1 MISKTNRILFML
13 FLLLIASGCININV
27 GKTDAE
33 ERASASSGEQKGVQV
48 KTEIKVTQRGM
59 EMIISPSENNDLKD
73 IVTITVTTAPSNTG
87 IIGFAIEG
95 PGVADIHQTGPNL
108 GYDADGSDGWSLE
121 FDTNSYP
128 NNKYTIATIAFPA
141 DRQSGEP
148 PLGAVQAK
156 VNIQNVE
163 FSPVPSPVVTAP
175 YKVIP
180 GSCRNPLQSIE
191 DAKKLNANTI
201 SLGVFAGYTDNNGA
215 AVWEPPEKAAKGC
228 AKLIALAHENSIK
241 TAFSVNLANEED
253 MVIEDF
259 HFNREKFMQTH
270 KAMLKSYAAFAQEN
284 KVSIFIIATE
294 IDTLGGI
301 EDVGKPV
308 GTPRPQ
314 PNEKGSLSY
323 DASKEFIAGV
333 REVYDGK
340 IAIGFVGLDYD
351 EPEAPYYPFE
361 GADIVCF
368 SGSESRE
375 GQVEESI
382 QHMRMKAALVK
393 KTGQKVGIDEVMLC
407 EVYFLPKGVE
417 LLFTSTSTSAGLK
430 ELREKQSFF
439 YKTSF
444 QQDEK
449 EFFRRLISEVGPEIS
464 GIIISW
470 GYSGPITVRGRL
482 AENTV
487 AEEFGKWK

>member
-1 MISKTNRILFML
+1 MGKAILG
-13 FLLLIASGCININV
+13 LLLVILIFTNGCININL
-27 GKTDAE
+27 GKTAE
-33 ERASASSGEQKGVQV
+33 EERTSTSSEKQTGVPV
-48 KTEIKVTQRGM
+48 KTQIKAVGQGM
-59 EMIISPSENNDLKD
+59 EMIISPSQNNDVKD
-73 IVTITVTTAPSNTG
+73 IVTITVTTVPTNAG
-87 IIGFAIEG
+87 VIGFAIEG

-121 FDTNSYP
+121 FDTNGYP
-128 NNKYTIATIAFPA
+128 NNKYAIAAIAFPA

-148 PLGAVQAK
+148 PLGAVQA
-156 VNIQNVE
+156 QVE
-163 FSPVPSPVVTAP
+163 IKNSELSPVPSPAVTAP
-175 YKVIP
+175 YKIIS
-180 GSCRNPLQSIE
+180 GSCKNPLQSIE
-191 DAKKLNANTI
+191 DAKKLNADTI

-215 AVWEPPEKAAKGC
+215 AIWEPPEKAAKGC

-270 KAMLKSYAAFAQEN
+270 KEMLKSYAAFAQQN

-294 IDTLGGI
+294 IDTLAGI
-301 EDVGKPV
+301 DDVGKPA
-308 GTPRPQ
+308 GTPILQ
-314 PNEKGSLSY
+314 PNEKGSLAY
-323 DASKEFIAGV
+323 DSSKEFIKGV
-333 REVYDGK
+333 REVYSGK

-430 ELREKQSFF
+430 ELMDKQSSF
-439 YKTSF
+439 YKASF

-449 EFFRRLISEVGPEIS
+449 EFFRRLISEAGPELS
-464 GIIISW
+464 GVIIPW

-482 AENTV
+482 AEQTI

>member
-1 MISKTNRILFML
+1 MKKLILAL
-13 FLLLIASGCININV
+13 FLLIVVSGCININLEKPV
-27 GKTDAE
+27 EKE
-33 ERASASSGEQKGVQV
+33 ESSIEQEQKVKIPA
-48 KTEIKVTQRGM
+48 KTEIKASQMGM
-59 EMIISPSENNDLKD
+59 EMIISPSQNNDLKD
-73 IVTITVTTAPSNTG
+73 IVTITVTKAPTNTG
-87 IIGFAIEG
+87 VIGFAIEG

-108 GYDADGSDGWSLE
+108 GYDADESDGWSLE

-128 NNKYTIATIAFPA
+128 NNEYTIAVIAFPA

-148 PLGAVQAK
+148 PLGAAQA
-156 VNIQNVE
+156 QVE
-163 FSPVPSPVVTAP
+163 IKNSELSAVPSPAIIPP
-175 YKVIP
+175 YKVVT
-180 GSCRNPLQSIE
+180 GSCQNPLRSIE

-215 AVWEPPEKAAKGC
+215 AIWEPPEKAAKGC

-270 KAMLKSYAAFAQEN
+270 TEMLKSYAAFAQEN

-301 EDVGKPV
+301 EDVGKPA
-308 GTPRPQ
+308 GTSPSL
-314 PNEKGSLSY
+314 PNAEGSLSY
-323 DASKEFIAGV
+323 DASKEFIKGV
-333 REVYDGK
+333 REVYSGK

-393 KTGQKVGIDEVMLC
+393 KTGEMVGINEVMLC

-430 ELREKQSFF
+430 ELIEKQSSF
-439 YKTSF
+439 YTASF
-444 QQDEK
+444 QQDER
-449 EFFRRLISEVGPEIS
+449 EFFRRLISEAGPEIS
-464 GIIISW
+464 GIIIPW
-470 GYSGPITVRGRL
+470 GYSGPITVRERL
-482 AENTV
+482 SEQAI

>member
-1 MISKTNRILFML
+1 MKKLILAL
-13 FLLLIASGCININV
+13 FLLIVVSGCINIQV
-27 GKTDAE
+27 EKTVE
-33 ERASASSGEQKGVQV
+33 EESLSTEQKDIPV
-48 KTEIKVTQRGM
+48 KTQIKVSQRGM
-59 EMIISPSENNDLKD
+59 EMIISPSQNNDIKD
-73 IVTITVTTAPSNTG
+73 IVTITVTKAPANTG

-95 PGVADIHQTGPNL
+95 PEITDIHQSGPNL
-108 GYDADGSDGWSLE
+108 GYDNDGSDGWSFD

-148 PLGAVQAK
+148 PLGAVQAQIEIK
-156 VNIQNVE
+156 NSE
-163 FSPVPSPVVTAP
+163 RSPVPSPAITAP

-191 DAKKLNANTI
+191 DAKRLNANTI
-201 SLGVFAGYTDNNGA
+201 SVGVFAGYMDNNGA
-215 AVWEPPEKAAKGC
+215 AIWEPPEKAAAAKGC
-228 AKLIALAHENSIK
+228 ANMIALAHENSL
-241 TAFSVNLANEED
+241 AVMFSVALANEED
-253 MVIEDF
+253 IVLEDF
-259 HFNREKFMQTH
+259 HFNKEKFIQTYQE
-270 KAMLKSYAAFAQEN
+270 MLKSYAAFAQEN

-294 IDTLGGI
+294 IDTMAGI
-301 EDVGKPV
+301 AQIPPEDQTAFPALVH
-308 GTPRPQ
+308 
-314 PNEKGSLSY
+314 ELSQ
-323 DASKEFIAGV
+323 EFIKGV
-333 REVYDGK
+333 RGVYSGK

-393 KTGQKVGIDEVMLC
+393 KTGQMIGINEVILC

-430 ELREKQSFF
+430 ELTDKQSSF
-439 YKTSF
+439 YKASF
-444 QQDEK
+444 QEDEK

-464 GIIISW
+464 GVIISW
-470 GYSGPITVRGRL
+470 GYSGPVTVRGRL
-482 AENTV
+482 AEKTV
-487 AEEFGKWK
+487 AEEFEKWK